1 MESLNCVSLLCC
13 THSAYS
19 ILKAHVTALRPL
31 TPPVFAPLPPLPG
44 PLPAHLVPCSGLCM
58 VPERAFLHS
67 GQSSVSW
74 RLVFLKCHPC
84 YSITCFL
91 LLQTMLPQTLQVK
104 TARGSYFVVPKG
116 RKSKCGLAGSST
128 QGPPGLKS
136 LWAGAMLL
144 LWGSGAAGRTHTFAS
159 LRLRSP
165 DHSVP
170 SGRLGFFA
178 MWSSGSSHGEAC
190 FLLGQPGCACLQRF
204 ENLTTCF

>member
-1 MESLNCVSLLCC
+1 MANKKCV
-13 THSAYS
+13 
-19 ILKAHVTALRPL
+19 
-31 TPPVFAPLPPLPG
+31 
-44 PLPAHLVPCSGLCM
+44 
-58 VPERAFLHS
+58 
-67 GQSSVSW
+67 
-74 RLVFLKCHPC
+74 
-84 YSITCFL
+84 
-91 LLQTMLPQTLQVK
+91 VK
-104 TARGSYFVVPKG
+104 REKNKG
-116 RKSKCGLAGSST
+116 RWDKDSIPLDDRSST

-144 LWGSGAAGRTHTFAS
+144 LWGSGATGRTHTFAS